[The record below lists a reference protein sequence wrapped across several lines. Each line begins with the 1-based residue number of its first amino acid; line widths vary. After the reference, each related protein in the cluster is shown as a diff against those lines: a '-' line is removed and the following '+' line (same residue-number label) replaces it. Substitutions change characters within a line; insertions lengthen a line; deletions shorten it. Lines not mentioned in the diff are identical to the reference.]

1 MRFIGHNV
9 STRNSSSKLRAI
21 CLPSRVLA
29 PALLLIAGATTP
41 ASAQSAPY
49 VLPYTMS
56 TFAGPS
62 VGLSIGQ
69 TCGAFVSLD
78 PVGDGC
84 QAPYVSVGPDPH
96 DIRVDAKGNVYWFD
110 NGSKE
115 VIHKIAA
122 SNGLETVYAGSAVQS
137 KVCATGNGDKLGDGC
152 IANDGAA
159 NSGKATFY
167 TGSLPKSRGLA
178 VAANG
183 DVFFADYG
191 GDSDHLISASTG
203 LMTRIAGTGTTGLTD
218 GPAGTSQVNGS
229 RGIGVDSNTGAVY
242 IADTNNNILRKVLN
256 GVVSSVTAQSGT
268 AGTGSA
274 GCVRSIANG
283 PASMAQLCAPEDVQV
298 DPHGNIYIADAGND
312 VIRVIYT
319 AGTIPGIS
327 NPLVGNIYTI
337 AGSGYNTTTMMG
349 PVTGYPIAAP
359 PAPLV
364 PPVYTYPTD
373 GTTPAVPA
381 TSVEIG
387 VRKIGLDSLGNVYI
401 ADSSWNVV
409 WFVDHA
415 TGYMR
420 LLAGRYGAP
429 GPYPNATNITGQ
441 PAIGCAASTDALGD
455 GCPGPESSLYMSL
468 GADGANAPDNQG
480 NLYITDAESGTATS
494 RLRKLLSGLNF
505 PAVAAAASASQT
517 IDIHFAPGDTP
528 ASSKPFVSSSPDFVV
543 GAPSCTVA
551 ADSTEDCLIPVTF
564 TPTKPGYDT
573 ATLTIA
579 SAKGSANSY
588 LLTGTGA
595 AAALVIDPGATSLLA
610 TPTLS
615 STAQGMVLDGAGNA
629 YIADTANHR
638 ILLYTAAS
646 GTTTVFAGTGSAG
659 YTGDNGAASAA
670 SLSAPKAVALDTD
683 GNLYIADSG
692 NNVIRKV
699 NAAGNISTYGGG
711 ATTVCA
717 QSIDPLGDGCPA
729 TQATFSHPSGLTAD
743 KNGVLYVSD
752 SGNNVIRQIDV
763 WGDVTTLAGG
773 ASSACASATD
783 TFGDG
788 CSGGQ
793 AIFKSPAG
801 LAYDNA
807 GSAILVADSADNV
820 VRRISLPNTF
830 SIAGS
835 GASALA
841 ANILVNGVTLVAG
854 NGQAG
859 SSVDA
864 GGSAILSQLNFP
876 SAVAVDAAENV
887 YIADTQNDAVRLV
900 NASTGQI
907 STIVGINGSAGAG
920 TLPGAATDAQ
930 LTNPQGVAVSTTGL
944 LYVLDS
950 GNARVLVDNRSQAAK
965 DFGRVNVGVSS
976 PAQNFTETSIGTVA
990 AQLPA
995 SPLFAATGDTSVFTL
1010 APVSGSTGCA
1020 TSSGGP
1026 TPLAPGA
1033 SCVVQGQFNDVT
1045 GGSFSAT
1052 YTETG
1057 AVSIGA
1063 APSIALT
1070 GVGAVLTS
1078 TTSTVAQTAPTGS
1091 AQYGGSLTLT
1101 ATVAA
1106 ASCNTTAPAC
1116 FPTGTVRIVVD
1127 GTAGAPETLT
1137 GSGTSAT
1144 GSQTITGL
1152 AVGPHTI
1159 SCNYSGDS
1167 FYAASSC
1174 GNVSVS
1180 VGQAATTSTDT
1191 AAPVTQPQF
1200 PTSNCAVI
1208 RNPSS
1213 PYNNDTQCNATTLTA
1228 TVVSNTSGSPTGTV
1242 TFYANGTAI
1251 GTIPLNSTTGAASLT
1266 LSTIYDTNQSV
1277 IVDNTLPAGAY
1288 SLTCAYSGATNFAPS
1303 NCAAF
1308 KFTVAASPATFSL
1321 KPRGCGAVSLQE
1333 SGTTITGEGIG
1344 CATGVELFNGPAPV
1358 VATAQG
1364 STTDATIFINL
1375 TNTVAGTLT
1384 FSCSGLPAASTCTF
1398 SPTSVTAVPSTGA
1411 VAPLFTDV
1419 TLWTDLQPGTVPTTT
1434 SRNVAPPASPSFGQR
1449 GNSTQL
1455 AFLLGW
1461 PFTLLGFAGLLRFR
1475 RRSGHVR
1482 ALTLMALVMLM
1493 AGSALTLSGCS
1504 GGPGAYKPN
1513 LTPAG
1518 TYPITITVKGAGITQ
1533 STVVDFTVAAPGIT
1547 GQE

>member
-9 STRNSSSKLRAI
+9 STRNASICNFSIKLRAI
-21 CLPSRVLA
+21 CLPSLVLA
-29 PALLLIAGATTP
+29 PALLLIAGSTTP
-41 ASAQSAPY
+41 ALAQSAPVPTTAPY

-62 VGLSIGQ
+62 AGLSIGQ

-137 KVCATGNGDKLGDGC
+137 KVCATGNGDKYGDGC

-191 GDSDHLISASTG
+191 GEGDHLISASTG

-242 IADTNNNILRKVLN
+242 IADTNNNILREVLN
-256 GVVSSVTAQSGT
+256 GMVSSVTAQSGT
-268 AGTGSA
+268 AGTGSG
-274 GCVRSIANG
+274 GCVKPPVGSPVPNG
-283 PASMAQLCAPEDVQV
+283 PASSAQLCAPEDAQV
-298 DPHGNIYIADAGND
+298 DTNGNIYIADGGNG
-312 VIRVIYT
+312 VIRAIYNGK
-319 AGTIPGIS
+319 GTLPGIA
-327 NPLVGNIYTI
+327 NPVAGNIYVVAGNPI
-337 AGSGYNTTTMMG
+337 APTAGVLNTT
-349 PVTGYPIAAP
+349 YPS
-359 PAPLV
+359 
-364 PPVYTYPTD
+364 D
-373 GTTPAVPA
+373 GSTPAVPA
-381 TSVEIG
+381 LTVSIS
-387 VRKIGLDSLGNVYI
+387 VRKIGLDSLGNIYI
-401 ADSSWNVV
+401 PDSGNNVV

-415 TGYMR
+415 TGYIR
-420 LLAGRYGAP
+420 LLAGRFQPIASGTLPAP
-429 GPYPNATNITGQ
+429 TP
-441 PAIGCAASTDALGD
+441 IGCAASTDALGD
-455 GCPGPESSLYMSL
+455 GCPGPDSAINMNT
-468 GADGANAPDNQG
+468 GQDGANAPDNQG
-480 NLYITDAESGTATS
+480 NLYITDAESGTTTS

-505 PAVAAAASASQT
+505 PAVAAAASVSQT
-517 IDIHFAPGDTP
+517 VAIHFAPGDTP
-528 ASSKPFVSSSPDFVV
+528 ASSNPFVSSSTDFVV
-543 GAPSCTVA
+543 GAAACTVA
-551 ADSTEDCLIPVTF
+551 ADTTDDCLVPVTF

-588 LLTGTGA
+588 LLTGTGT
-595 AAALVIDPGATSLLA
+595 AAALVIDPGATTILA

-629 YIADTANHR
+629 YIADTANNR

-692 NNVIRKV
+692 NNVIRTV

-743 KNGVLYVSD
+743 KNGVLYISD

-907 STIVGINGSAGAG
+907 STVVGINSSAGAG

-950 GNARVLVDNRSQAAK
+950 GNGRVLVDNRSKAAK

-976 PAQNFTETSIGTVA
+976 PVQNFTETSIGTVA

-1070 GVGAVLTS
+1070 GVGAVLTA

-1144 GSQTITGL
+1144 GSQTISGL

-1208 RNPSS
+1208 MNRSS

-1308 KFTVAASPATFSL
+1308 KFNVAASPATFSL

-1333 SGTTITGEGIG
+1333 SGTTITGEGVG